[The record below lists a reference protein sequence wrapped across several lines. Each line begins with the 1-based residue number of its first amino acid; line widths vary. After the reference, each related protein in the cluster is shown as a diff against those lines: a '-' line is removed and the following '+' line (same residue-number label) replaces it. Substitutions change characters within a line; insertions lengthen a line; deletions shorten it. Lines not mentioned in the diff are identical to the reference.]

1 MTAFCLRHRTLV
13 LALWG
18 LLLAASL
25 AALAR
30 RLLSNDAIV
39 DNSVGVWFMKDDP
52 ELKLYDSFNNDFG
65 KTEWSLLLLETDDVF
80 APAFLRDLADMTA
93 RIETVEHVTKV
104 VSIANVR
111 DSTLGPDGLLSYQ
124 RLYPLRDTR
133 GLVSAAE
140 AGELARRLHAN
151 PIFERSL
158 LSAKDPHSTVILF
171 ENHNFIN
178 DPHPYRIALIDSIK
192 TIVAA
197 YPTVHAYHLAGT
209 SVINAELNR
218 SSQHDVV
225 VFYLLVS
232 GLIVLVGFWSLRNW
246 RDLLAM
252 MVVVTGAALPPMAL
266 LGVLSIPYNMVT
278 VMLPPILITL
288 SVCDVVHVIN
298 AFHHERRGLS
308 PARAAVTAVAKIW
321 TPCAWTSVVTG
332 VGFLSLATSS
342 VAPIRQMG
350 IFSALGIGLA
360 WLMTM
365 TGVPCLLASLWSL
378 VLPVDAGKS
387 DGSKPV
393 GLYARRLLPL
403 QRGPWRWVWLGCTAV
418 SLLALTGLRK
428 IEVDTNYTKFF
439 GPNMYVSGSYPAIA
453 KAGYGENPI
462 ALVIR
467 FPAGTSYATA
477 GTMLHLLDFE
487 AAVRAD
493 PAVVKVMTFTDL
505 LRRTDAVFN
514 EHPQQGDDLR
524 SYGSAKL
531 EQLYLLAELA
541 GNDDL
546 RDYITSDKRT
556 IQVVAMARSM
566 SSKDLEQFKQRVY
579 AAGQAFLPKSLD
591 LKVTGTTVQWASMD
605 KEISHT
611 QLDSLYILTG
621 VFLIL
626 LPIIFRSWALG
637 AIGVLVNT
645 LPMAITL
652 GLMGLLD
659 IKINIATALIGGVA
673 IGATVDSTIFFINR
687 VRLGLQENLTWP
699 EAVDQAVVI
708 VGDGIMMT
716 SIILA
721 GGFFCLATSRFA
733 PTANFGSL
741 VSTSIIIALFM
752 DIMVNPIILKLLP
765 FKRKRAVVTGLET
778 SRSAS

>member
-1 MTAFCLRHRTLV
+1 VV

-18 LLLAASL
+18 LLLLASL
-25 AALAR
+25 VVLGR
-30 RLLSNDAIV
+30 RLTSDDAII

-52 ELKLYDSFNNDFG
+52 ELKLYESFNDDFG
-65 KTEWSLLLLETDDVF
+65 KKEWTLLLLQADDVF
-80 APAFLRDLADMTA
+80 DPRFLRDLAALTA
-93 RIETVEHVTKV
+93 RIEKVEHVTKV
-104 VSIANVR
+104 VSITNVR
-111 DSTLGPDGLLSYQ
+111 DSGLGPDGMLEYR
-124 RLYPLRDTR
+124 RLYPARDA
-133 GLVSAAE
+133 GALVSSAE
-140 AGELARRLHAN
+140 AQELARRLHAN
-151 PIFERSL
+151 AIFERSL
-158 LSAKDPHSTVILF
+158 LSAKDPRSTVVMF

-192 TIVAA
+192 KIAGD
-197 YPTVHAYHLAGT
+197 YPSVRAYHLAGT

-218 SSQHDVV
+218 SSLHDVV
-225 VFYLLVS
+225 VFYVLVTA
-232 GLIVLVGFWSLRNW
+232 LILLVGFLSLRNW
-246 RDLLAM
+246 RDLSTA
-252 MVVVTGAALPPMAL
+252 MVVVTSAALPPMAL
-266 LGVLSIPYNMVT
+266 LGLLHIPYNMVT

-298 AFHHERRGLS
+298 GFHHERRGRG
-308 PARAAVTAVAKIW
+308 PTEAAATAVAKIW
-321 TPCAWTSVVTG
+321 APCAWTSLVTA
-332 VGFLSLATSS
+332 VGILSLATSS

-350 IFSALGIGLA
+350 LFAALGIALA

-365 TGVPCLLASLWSL
+365 TGVPCLLATLWPRA
-378 VLPVDAGKS
+378 LPADAATR

-403 QRGPWRWVWLGCTAV
+403 QRGPWRWVWLGGAAL
-418 SLLALTGLRK
+418 SLLALSGLSK

-439 GPNMYVSGSYPAIA
+439 GADTYVSRSYPAIA
-453 KAGYGENPI
+453 RAGYGENPI
-462 ALVIR
+462 ALVLR

-477 GTMLHLLDFE
+477 GTMPRLLDFE

-514 EHPQQGDDLR
+514 DHPQQDGDLR
-524 SYGSAKL
+524 GYSSDKL

-546 RDYITSDKRT
+546 RDFVTPDKRT

-566 SSKDLEQFKQRVY
+566 SSKDLEQFKRRVY
-579 AAGQAFLPKSLD
+579 AAGHATLPATVD

-611 QLDSLYILTG
+611 QLDSLSILTG

-637 AIGVLVNT
+637 AIGVFINT
-645 LPMAITL
+645 LPMALTL
-652 GLMGLLD
+652 GLMGLFD
-659 IKINIATALIGGVA
+659 IKINLATALIGGVA
-673 IGATVDSTIFFINR
+673 VGATVDSTIFFINR
-687 VRLGLQENLTWP
+687 VRLGLREGLAWP
-699 EAVDQAVVI
+699 DAVDAAVLI
-708 VGDGIMMT
+708 VGDGILMT

-721 GGFFCLATSRFA
+721 GGFLCLATSSFA

-741 VSTSIIIALFM
+741 VSTSIVISLFM
-752 DIMVNPIILKLLP
+752 DIMVNPILLKLLP
-765 FKRKRAVVTGLET
+765 FKRTRVAVAELEIQPT
-778 SRSAS
+778 RSAS